1 MAASPRG
8 VSGAHIQTE
17 HNRAAALPLLAI
29 WLVAVLFLGL
39 TCGSM
44 AGSASASTLST
55 TPPDLL
61 VAANVY
67 EPFVYYRDGQLVG
80 FDVDLVNLIASL
92 NGWTARYEVMPFTQ
106 ELQAIQQGTV
116 DLGIGSIFRTPE
128 RASRLSFTNPYLDS
142 GLVLV
147 TQAESSIRTA
157 SDLAGHRVAVKTGT
171 ASDDYVSQLECRR
184 PARSMCCAMRLRKR

>member
-80 FDVDLVNLIASL
+80 FDVDLVNLIA
-92 NGWTARYEVMPFTQ
+92 
-106 ELQAIQQGTV
+106 
-116 DLGIGSIFRTPE
+116 
-128 RASRLSFTNPYLDS
+128 
-142 GLVLV
+142 
-147 TQAESSIRTA
+147 
-157 SDLAGHRVAVKTGT
+157 
-171 ASDDYVSQLECRR
+171 
-184 PARSMCCAMRLRKR
+184 